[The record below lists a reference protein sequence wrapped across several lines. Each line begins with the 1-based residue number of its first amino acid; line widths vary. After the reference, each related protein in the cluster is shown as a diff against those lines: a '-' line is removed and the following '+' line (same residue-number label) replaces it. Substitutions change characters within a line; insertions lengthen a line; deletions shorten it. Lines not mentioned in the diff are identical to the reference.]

1 MAGLRIPVSKG
12 IIIRKMRRERTS
24 TDATGRVREQIPL
37 ALGGANYLDSNA
49 EDWDYATANTKTHT
63 HCYHV
68 YPAMMIPQVARR
80 LIRLYGRPEGLLL
93 DPFCGSGTSL
103 VEARLAGMNA
113 VGVDLNPFAVLLAR
127 AKTTDYDIQTVASEA
142 KHLRNVVE
150 ELIKSDFAAPI
161 PRFFNIDYWF
171 KPEVQSEL
179 ALLRYAITRFVSPAL
194 QDFFLVAFAA
204 TVRDCSNTRRGEYKL
219 YRIPAVQ
226 LGQHNPQVLPTFW
239 ERVGRNLRGLSEF
252 LADCKPNTSV
262 QVFEGD
268 TRLGLPLSD
277 ESVDIIL
284 TSPPYG
290 DSQTTV
296 AYGQFSRLVLQ
307 WLGYDDE
314 IAKSVDK
321 KALGGQRRA
330 VDVTFHS
337 PTLEYIVEQIEQHSP
352 KRAEQVAQF
361 YRDFA
366 ECFPEISRVAKAD
379 SVGCFVVGNRTVKG
393 VRIPTDQIL
402 IEIAANFGWKHSTT
416 YHRRIPNKRMPLR
429 NSPTNRPGEL
439 CETMTEE
446 HIVVL
451 RRE

>member
-1 MAGLRIPVSKG
+1 
-12 IIIRKMRRERTS
+12 MRRERTA
-24 TDATGRVREQIPL
+24 TDATGRVKEQIPL
-37 ALGGANYLDSNA
+37 ALGGASYLDSDT

-80 LIRLYGRPEGLLL
+80 LIRLYGRSKGLLL

-127 AKTTDYDIQTVASEA
+127 VKTTDYDLETAVAEA
-142 KHLRNVVE
+142 KRLRNKVE
-150 ELIKSDFAAPI
+150 ELIKGDFAAPI

-171 KPEVQSEL
+171 KPEIQSEL
-179 ALLRYAITRFVSPAL
+179 ALLRYAITQFVSPAL

-219 YRIPAVQ
+219 YRIPEAQ
-226 LGQHNPQVLPTFW
+226 LGQHHPQVLPTFW

-252 LADCKPNTSV
+252 LADYKPNTSV
-262 QVFEGD
+262 NVFEGD
-268 TRLGLPLSD
+268 TRFGLPLGD
-277 ESVDIIL
+277 ESFDLIV

-307 WLGYDDE
+307 WLGYNDE

-321 KALGGQRRA
+321 RALGGQRRA

-337 PTLEYIVEQIEQHSP
+337 PTLEDTVEQIEQHNLR
-352 KRAEQVAQF
+352 RAEQVVQF

-366 ECFPEISRVAKAD
+366 ECFPEISRVAKSQ

-439 CETMTEE
+439 CDTMTEE
-446 HIVVL
+446 HIVIL
-451 RRE
+451 HKE